1 VAIRGSDPVG
11 FSNSCVRA
19 AIVSL
24 GILIASGLRYFQR
37 YGDARDSRHIS
48 LVLLIHGTATVVT
61 TLLVGTFS
69 KRSAKPW
76 PWLQVAL
83 VSFGCWLA
91 VLWVLAL
98 TQKMYATR

>member
-1 VAIRGSDPVG
+1 MS
-11 FSNSCVRA
+11 FSNSYVRA
-19 AIVSL
+19 SIVSL
-24 GILIASGLRYFQR
+24 AIFLAAGLRYFQK
-37 YGDARDSRHIS
+37 YGDARDSRHVS
-48 LVLLIHGTATVVT
+48 LVLLIHGTATLVT

-91 VLWVLAL
+91 VLCVLAL
-98 TQKMYATR
+98 TQKMYAPDENSMD